1 MLFLLYN
8 ENERIFFETRWR
20 NWLANLPKN
29 VRITMLGGAIQITIP
44 AVLQKSLKVISLPLF
59 PKKPAAKKKIS
70 GLTRKKAV
78 LKWAFFLR

>member
-1 MLFLLYN
+1 M
-8 ENERIFFETRWR
+8 EK
-20 NWLANLPKN
+20 WLADLKKN
-29 VRITMLGGAIQITIP
+29 AVTIMLGGAIQIIIP

-78 LKWAFFLR
+78 HKWAFFLLLKTAFHE

>member
-1 MLFLLYN
+1 M
-8 ENERIFFETRWR
+8 EK
-20 NWLANLPKN
+20 WLADFPKN
-29 VRITMLGGAIQITIP
+29 AGITMLGGVIQITIP

>member
-1 MLFLLYN
+1 MKMK
-8 ENERIFFETRWR
+8 EFFF
-20 NWLANLPKN
+20 NFFGKWLADFPINAG
-29 VRITMLGGAIQITIP
+29 IIMLGGAIQTTIP
-44 AVLQKSLKVISLPLF
+44 AALQKSLKVISLPLF